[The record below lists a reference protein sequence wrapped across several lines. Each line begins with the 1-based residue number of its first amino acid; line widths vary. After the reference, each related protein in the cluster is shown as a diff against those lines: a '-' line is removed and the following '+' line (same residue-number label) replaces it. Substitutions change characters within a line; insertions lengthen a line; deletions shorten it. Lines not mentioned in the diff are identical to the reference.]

1 MLYLTIKKASSIL
14 KVKLGDKMEPLN
26 EKTKYNRKLSLLIE
40 RGQDNMY
47 VVECPLFNGCYTQ
60 GKTIDEAIT
69 NIREVIELI
78 LEEKDAKKILR
89 NYNPQEISLHTI
101 TM

>member
-1 MLYLTIKKASSIL
+1 MET
-14 KVKLGDKMEPLN
+14 VKRKI
-26 EKTKYNRKLSLLIE
+26 KYNRKLPLLIE

-47 VVECPLFNGCYTQ
+47 IVECPLFNGCYTQ
-60 GKTIDEAIT
+60 GKTIDEAIA

-89 NYNPQEISLHTI
+89 NYNPQEISLHII